1 MKKYEILGGN
11 LPVVV
16 CELSAGESMITESGS
31 MSWMSPNMKM
41 ETISGGGMKK
51 MFGRLMSGDS
61 MFQNRYTAE
70 GADGTIA
77 FASSFPGA
85 IKALDIRDGHS
96 MIVQKSAFLASEEGV
111 ELSMHFQKK
120 LGKGVFGGEGFIM
133 QKLSGNGTAFV
144 EIDGHAVEYE
154 LDAGQEILISTGYLA
169 AMEETCTMANMQKQK
184 NRQLKN
190 QYDSND
196 AFTSGISLNRQHWII
211 YQEKAGTIRCLNFE
225 KQDVVIL
232 SVLILLGLI
241 K

>member
-77 FASSFPGA
+77 FASSFPGC
-85 IKALDIRDGHS
+85 IRAFQIGAAQE
-96 MIVQKSAFLASEEGV
+96 IVAQKSAFLASTAGV
-111 ELSMHFQKK
+111 ELSIFFQKR
-120 LGKGVFGGEGFIM
+120 LGSGLFGGEGFIM
-133 QKLSGNGTAFV
+133 QRLSGNGLVFL
-144 EIDGHAVEYE
+144 EFDGYIKEYE
-154 LDAGQEILISTGYLA
+154 LAAGQQLVIDTGYLA
-169 AMEETCTMANMQKQK
+169 AMTSSCQIDIQTVPGFK
-184 NRQLKN
+184 NAVFGGEGLFNTVVTGPGRIWLQSMPVSQL
-190 QYDSND
+190 
-196 AFTSGISLNRQHWII
+196 AGAIRPFMPSGN
-211 YQEKAGTIRCLNFE
+211 
-225 KQDVVIL
+225 
-232 SVLILLGLI
+232 
-241 K
+241 